1 MFKPGT
7 LVKLSAGYEKC
18 LGWTNGFK
26 NEYHLHYADFWVD
39 QTHIGLMLGNDYD
52 NRYVRILI
60 GEQVVIIEPDV
71 LSEISV

>member
-18 LGWTNGFK
+18 LGWTNGQAFGHAD
-26 NEYHLHYADFWVD
+26 YPDFWVD
-39 QTHIGLMLGNDYD
+39 QTHIGLMLGDVGD
-52 NRYVRILI
+52 RHVLVLI
-60 GEQVVIIEPDV
+60 GEQVVIIEQDV

>member
-18 LGWTNGFK
+18 LGWTNGQAFGHAD
-26 NEYHLHYADFWVD
+26 YPDFWVD
-39 QTHIGLMLGNDYD
+39 QTHIGLMLGNVGD
-52 NRYVRILI
+52 RHVLILI

>member
-18 LGWTNGFK
+18 LGVINGHAD
-26 NEYHLHYADFWVD
+26 YPDFWVD
-39 QTHIGLMLGNDYD
+39 QTHIGLMLGDVGD
-52 NRYVRILI
+52 RHVLILI

>member
-18 LGWTNGFK
+18 LGWINGQAAGDAD
-26 NEYHLHYADFWVD
+26 YPDFWVD

-60 GEQVVIIEPDV
+60 GEQVVVIEPDV

>member
-18 LGWTNGFK
+18 LGWINGQAFGHAD
-26 NEYHLHYADFWVD
+26 YPDFWVD
-39 QTHIGLMLGNDYD
+39 QTHIGLMLGDVGD
-52 NRYVRILI
+52 RHVLILI

-71 LSEISV
+71 LSEIIV

>member
-18 LGWTNGFK
+18 LGWTNGQAAGDAD
-26 NEYHLHYADFWVD
+26 YPDFWVD
-39 QTHIGLMLGNDYD
+39 QTHIGLMLGDVGD
-52 NRYVRILI
+52 RHVLVLI

>member
-7 LVKLSAGYEKC
+7 LVKLVAGYEKC
-18 LGWTNGFK
+18 LGWTNGQAFK
-26 NEYHLHYADFWVD
+26 YADFWVD

-60 GEQVVIIEPDV
+60 GEQVVVIEPDV
-71 LSEISV
+71 LSEITV

>member
-18 LGWTNGFK
+18 LGWTNGQAFGHAD
-26 NEYHLHYADFWVD
+26 YPDFWVD
-39 QTHIGLMLGNDYD
+39 QTHIGLMLRDVGD
-52 NRYVRILI
+52 RHVLILI